1 MWGRFPT
8 CHVIFRLIWQV
19 GNLPQWPPSCS
30 FDPVMLTGMT
40 ANLEHYLDLLSVRTK
55 LVASNIA
62 NADTPGYRTQ
72 DVDFQFELQSL
83 VNGQQAQPMDA
94 SGLTMKPDG
103 NNVDLDRESRLL
115 AEDAYRFNMA
125 STLLHGNLKTVLSA
139 ITEGK

>member
-1 MWGRFPT
+1 
-8 CHVIFRLIWQV
+8 
-19 GNLPQWPPSCS
+19 
-30 FDPVMLTGMT
+30 MLTGMT
-40 ANLEHYLDLLSVRTK
+40 SSLERYLDLLSVRTK

-62 NADTPGYRTQ
+62 NADTPGYQTQ
-72 DVDFQFELQSL
+72 DIDFQFEFQSL
-83 VNGQQAQPMDA
+83 VNGQQAQPINA
-94 SGLTMKPDG
+94 AGLNTRPDG

>member
-1 MWGRFPT
+1 
-8 CHVIFRLIWQV
+8 
-19 GNLPQWPPSCS
+19 
-30 FDPVMLTGMT
+30 MLTGMT